1 MENPNYSDLKSLWE
15 LSCLVETVAYKLSSI
30 RDVAEI
36 VAERV
41 VSDPESGAI
50 WAVSEMIEAQEKQLE
65 TISAEIMDWH
75 RAVKD
80 FDAPKPQTKKK
91 GKKK

>member
-1 MENPNYSDLKSLWE
+1 MENPNSTELKSLWE
-15 LSCLVETVAYKLSSI
+15 LSCMVETVSYKLSSI

-41 VSDPESGAI
+41 ITDPESGAI
-50 WAVSEMIEAQEKQLE
+50 WAVTEMIEELE
-65 TISAEIMDWH
+65 RKLEAISADIMDLH

-80 FDAPKPQTKKK
+80 YDASKPQTKKK